1 MAWDQELDEFKTAI
15 DLRAYAASIGYAL
28 DRRESWR
35 GSAVMRK
42 DGDKI
47 VIKRDGDGH
56 YVYFSV
62 RDDRDH
68 GTIIDFIQF
77 RKRASLGE
85 VRKDLRSWLGRPE
98 SPLPA
103 FAPLEKTVKDRLR
116 VETEYR
122 RMQEA
127 RRHPYLERE
136 RRIPADLLGSWRF
149 AGRIRIDARRN
160 AVFAHFDEGGL
171 CGYELKNRNF
181 TGFAKGGEKGLWTS
195 NRREDDHRL
204 VFAETAIDGLSHAA
218 LRPDERAR
226 YASIGGQLNPKQP
239 GLIRDEILSMPACSQ
254 IVSAMDNDP
263 AGHSLSKLIASA
275 VETSGRSDLAFIE
288 DLPEAEGSDWNDV
301 LKERMPPA
309 RFSPR
314 SEFSPRPVA
323 ARPSLVPTRRPVAPK
338 PPGF

>member
-15 DLRAYAASIGYAL
+15 DLRAYAASIGYTL

-42 DGDKI
+42 DADKV

-62 RDDRDH
+62 RDERDH
-68 GTIIDFIQF
+68 GSIIDFIQF
-77 RKRASLGE
+77 RTRCGLGE
-85 VRKDLRSWLGRPE
+85 VRKDLRRWLGRPE
-98 SPLPA
+98 TPLPA
-103 FAPLEKTVKDRLR
+103 FAPLEKTVKNRLQ

-122 RMQEA
+122 RMLEA
-127 RRHPYLERE
+127 RRHPYLERD
-136 RRIPADLLGSWRF
+136 RRIPAGILSSWRF

-160 AVFAHFDEGGL
+160 AVFAHFDEAGL

-204 VFAETAIDGLSHAA
+204 VFCESAIDGLSHAA
-218 LRPDERAR
+218 LHPDEGAR
-226 YASIGGQLNPKQP
+226 YASIGGQMNPKQP
-239 GLIRDEILSMPACSQ
+239 GLIREEILSMPACSQ
-254 IVSAMDNDP
+254 IVSAMDNDK
-263 AGHSLSKLIASA
+263 AGHSLSKLVASA

-288 DLPEAEGSDWNDV
+288 DLPEAEGADWNDV
-301 LKERMPPA
+301 LKERAPPA
-309 RFSPR
+309 RSSPR
-314 SEFSPRPVA
+314 SEFPPCTVA
-323 ARPSLVPTRRPVAPK
+323 ARPEFKQPRRPVAPK